1 MWPSIAQ
8 SAASGVVIGCVYALI
23 ALSLVV
29 VYKSTE
35 VVNFAGGEMVMIGA
49 YLAMIPLLLYEL
61 PYAAAFAGVVVAA
74 FAIGAAFERVVLKSV
89 LRRAPPGQSVM
100 VSMVIATFGLSY
112 VLKGGVRVVP
122 YTEEVRT
129 LPNIVDGA
137 PLFLGP
143 VVLPMQDLAIVAV
156 TLLIVAA
163 LWWFFSY
170 TMLGKALRASSQNAR
185 AAALVGIPVGR
196 MHMAVWGI
204 GGALA
209 AVSGIL
215 LAPKL
220 LMTPDVGVVVI
231 LAMAAAV
238 IGGFNNLPGAVAG
251 GILLGVL
258 QNLAGLFIGARALA
272 LAPFVVI
279 MLVLVL
285 RPQGLFGGGAAHT
298 KKV

>member
-1 MWPSIAQ
+1 MLQSIAQ

-23 ALSLVV
+23 ALSIVV

-35 VVNFAGGEMVMIGA
+35 VVNFAGGEMVMLGG
-49 YLAMIPLLLYEL
+49 YLAMIPLLYFGF
-61 PYAAAFAGVVVAA
+61 PYAAAFPAVVAVT
-74 FAIGAAFERVVLKSV
+74 FLIGAGFERVVLKSV

-129 LPNIVDGA
+129 LPALIDG
-137 PLFLGP
+137 PPVFLGP
-143 VVLPMQDLAIVAV
+143 VVLQRQDLAIVAV
-156 TLLIVAA
+156 TLLIVTA
-163 LWWFFSY
+163 LWWFFSF

-185 AAALVGIPVGR
+185 AASLVGIPVGR
-196 MHMAVWGI
+196 MHMTVWGI
-204 GGALA
+204 AAALA
-209 AVSGIL
+209 AVAGIL

-220 LMTPDVGVVVI
+220 LMTPDVGVIVI

-238 IGGFNNLPGAVAG
+238 IGGFTNLPGAVVG
-251 GILLGVL
+251 GIVLGVL
-258 QNLAGLFIGARALA
+258 QNLAGLFIGSRALA

-279 MLVLVL
+279 MVVLVL
-285 RPQGLFGGGAAHT
+285 RPQGLFGGGGAQA

>member
-1 MWPSIAQ
+1 MWQSIAQ

-49 YLAMIPLLLYEL
+49 YLAMIPLLLFEL
-61 PYAAAFAGVVVAA
+61 PYAAAFAAVLVVT
-74 FAIGAAFERVVLKSV
+74 FGIGAGFERVVLKSV

-112 VLKGGVRVVP
+112 VLKGSVRLVP

-129 LPNIVDGA
+129 LPVIVEGT

-143 VVLPMQDLAIVAV
+143 VVLPLQDLAIVAV

-204 GGALA
+204 GAALA

-220 LMTPDVGVVVI
+220 LMTPDVGVVI

-238 IGGFNNLPGAVAG
+238 IGGFNNLPGAIVG

-272 LAPFVVI
+272 VAPFVVI

-285 RPQGLFGGGAAHT
+285 RPQGLFGGAAAQA